1 MALLQTRFL
10 VDYSEQQKLFED
22 FLRNFKSS
30 STEAEDA
37 LEDLNLN
44 ADDASDEYDFMD
56 DANGVR
62 TRRSKQKYMDILQDV
77 ADRKTN
83 QVLISLDDIQ
93 EYEKTLPEDSQLQ
106 LVASIEKNAHHY
118 IEIFSR
124 AVDNALPRP
133 VQETSFKEDVLD
145 IIMTQRAKYNET
157 VMQQLEASG
166 NEQAAAES
174 VFPEP

>member
-1 MALLQTRFL
+1 
-10 VDYSEQQKLFED
+10 
-22 FLRNFKSS
+22 
-30 STEAEDA
+30 
-37 LEDLNLN
+37 
-44 ADDASDEYDFMD
+44 MD
-56 DANGVR
+56 DANGR
-62 TRRSKQKYMDILQDV
+62 AARRSKQKYMDILQDV

-174 VFPEP
+174 VFPRALTRRYTL

>member
-44 ADDASDEYDFMD
+44 GDDASDEYDFMD
-56 DANGVR
+56 DAHGARNAR
-62 TRRSKQKYMDILQDV
+62 KSKQKYMDILQDV

-93 EYEKTLPEDSQLQ
+93 EYEKTLPEDSQLP
-106 LVASIEKNAHHY
+106 LVASI
-118 IEIFSR
+118 
-124 AVDNALPRP
+124 
-133 VQETSFKEDVLD
+133 
-145 IIMTQRAKYNET
+145 
-157 VMQQLEASG
+157 
-166 NEQAAAES
+166 
-174 VFPEP
+174 